1 LSLLPL
7 ASDLVSGLHAT
18 ALTALKAFKSVS
30 MHKNNFFEKAL
41 GMMDVR
47 NLP

>member
-7 ASDLVSGLHAT
+7 ASDFASGLNVT
-18 ALTALKAFKSVS
+18 AFTALKAFKSVS
-30 MHKNNFFEKAL
+30 MPKNNCLEKAL
-41 GMMDVR
+41 GMVVR